1 VGRQEIYINNK
12 QVDLIEGVSM
22 PLNFNI
28 ADVRDPANRNASYS
42 KTISIPATKA
52 NNLLFTNIF
61 EVNKE
66 VYTTDATV
74 NFSPDFNPNLKAS
87 CLIYIDSIL
96 QLKGTAQLL
105 NIVRDGDAMMY
116 EVAVVGEANNL
127 FKDIGANKLTD
138 LDFSRFN
145 HAYTKANIINSW
157 DTSIKINNA
166 TIPFAYGSG
175 YVYPMIDLGY
185 TDGTYYDLTNWLPS
199 IYLKTYIDEIF
210 ADAGYTYTSTF
221 MTSDLF
227 KHLVIPYNRTK
238 IELDTTGRDTYLF
251 KATLSTS
258 LTGTLASTASEIEVD
273 YDTENWDIGG
283 NYNNVTYKYTAP
295 ADGSFIF
302 DFTGDYTRYGASNIV
317 FKIYKNGSFLSSETF
332 TMSASTGSFAV
343 GIYGVDLVAGDYVR
357 FKVAATGLSALTTL
371 RYTIDNFTVANRL
384 TSVTTLEGATVN
396 MNLCIPKDI
405 QQKDLLLS
413 VIKMFNLYVD
423 IDKNNSKNLIIQT
436 RDDFYANNTY
446 VDWTDKIDYGQQI
459 EIKPL
464 SELNFKEYKF
474 TYKADKDYFNEL
486 YTKEIGEV
494 YGQYSNEVVNDF
506 QTDTNLVEVIFSPT
520 PSVGNSSFDRV
531 VPKIVKRDDNNVDT
545 PIDFNIRIL
554 YYAGLL
560 NCDVW
565 EFRST
570 NSGNEIYSVYPYVG
584 HFDDPYAPEI
594 IDLNFGY
601 LQECFWNLNSSINKN
616 LFNYLHSKHIQEI
629 TSKDSK
635 MITAYFHLLPMDIY
649 NLNFRNY
656 VFLKDAYFIINK
668 IIDYDFL
675 NNSLTKVELLKI
687 KNAPDYSYSELPAPP
702 QWDNDSGSWIVEGGL
717 NEVRSI
723 SATSDWTIVEG
734 GEDEVRDISAT
745 SYITLLEGGQN

>member
-1 VGRQEIYINNK
+1 MGRQEIYINNT

-66 VYTTDATV
+66 VYTTDSTV

-87 CLIYIDSIL
+87 CLIYIDSIM
-96 QLKGTAQLL
+96 QLKGTAQLI

-116 EVAVVGEANNL
+116 EITVVGEANNL
-127 FKDIGANKLTD
+127 FKDIGADKLTD

-166 TIPFAYGSG
+166 TTAFAYGSG

-210 ADAGYTYTSTF
+210 SAAGYTYTSTF

-227 KHLVIPYNRTK
+227 KHLVIPYNRTS
-238 IELDTTGRDTYLF
+238 IELDTTGRDAYLF

-258 LTGTLASTASEIEVD
+258 LTGTLPSTLSEIGVD
-273 YDTENWDIGG
+273 FDTENWDIGG
-283 NYNNVTYKYTAP
+283 NYNTVTYKYTAP

-302 DFTGDYTRYGASNIV
+302 DFTGDYTKYGANNIV
-317 FKIYKNGSFLSSETF
+317 FKIYKNGAFLTSETF
-332 TMSASTGSFAV
+332 AMSASGSFTV
-343 GIYGVDLVAGDYVR
+343 GIYGVDLVAGDYVT
-357 FKVAATGLSALTTL
+357 FKVAASDLIAIFGST
-371 RYTIDNFTVANRL
+371 RFIIDNFTVANRL

-436 RDDFYANNTY
+436 RDDFYSNNTY
-446 VDWTDKIDYGQQI
+446 VDWTNKIDYGQEI
-459 EIKPL
+459 GIKPL
-464 SELNFKEYKF
+464 SELSFKEYKF
-474 TYKADKDYFNEL
+474 TYKPDKDYFNDL
-486 YTKEIGEV
+486 YTKETGEV
-494 YGQYSNEVVNDF
+494 YGQYRNEVNNDF
-506 QTDTNLVEVIFSPT
+506 QTSTNLVEVIFSPT

-565 EFRST
+565 QFRST
-570 NSGNEIYSVYPYVG
+570 VSGNELFSVYPYVG
-584 HFDDPYAPEI
+584 HFDDPYAPTV

-616 LFNYLHSKHIQEI
+616 LYNYLHSKHLEEI

-635 MITAYFHLLPMDIY
+635 MITAYFHLLPMDIF

-687 KNAPDYSYSELPAPP
+687 QNAPDYSYSELPPPP
-702 QWDNDSGSWIVEGGL
+702 QASDSESFIIEGGED
-717 NEVRSI
+717 EVRDI
-723 SATSDWTIVEG
+723 AATTPWTIDEG

-745 SYITLLEGGQN
+745 SYITLIEGGQN